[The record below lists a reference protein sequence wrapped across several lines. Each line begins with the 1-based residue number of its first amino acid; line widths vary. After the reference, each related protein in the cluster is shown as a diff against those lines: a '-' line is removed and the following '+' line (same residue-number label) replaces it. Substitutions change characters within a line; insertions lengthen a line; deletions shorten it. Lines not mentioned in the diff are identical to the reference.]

1 MGRLLW
7 SPPPEL
13 VREANITRYIEFVN
27 EKYRL
32 SIEDYWQLYSW
43 SVQRIPEF
51 WASIWEFTG
60 ITSSRGYDVVV
71 DDLTKFPGAQWF
83 PGARLNFAENLLRYR
98 DDIAAFVFVGENKR
112 REHVTY
118 RELYDRV
125 SSLAQ
130 WLRQIGVVPGD
141 RVCAYMPNLIETVI
155 AMLAATSVG
164 GSWAACGSELGTTAV
179 LDRLGQIKPKV
190 LFTSDGYF
198 YGDKTFNTQQNAQT
212 IARQIPSLERVVLV
226 PYITENPDTSSSQ
239 RTIHYRDTLS
249 AKPQSIIDF
258 EQVPFDQPVYIMFSS
273 GTTGKP
279 KCMVQGIGV
288 LLNEMKDVILHA
300 DLKRNDRITYIT
312 SASWMMWN
320 WLVSSLS
327 AGATI
332 ILYDGNPNYPDWDNM
347 WRLIQEERLSIFGC
361 SASYINYL
369 KTKDAK
375 PGKQYDLS
383 SLREISQTGSP
394 LSPEGFEW
402 VYERIKPD
410 LHFNSISGGT
420 DINGVFAGGTP
431 LLSVYAGEVS
441 GPYLGMKIAA
451 YDERG
456 EPVVDREGELV
467 CEAPTPSMPIYFWD
481 DPQYEKYREAYFNF
495 YRPAGKNI
503 WRHGDYITIDGRTRG
518 ITFLGRSD
526 SVLKPSGVRIGSGE
540 IYNVIERFSE
550 ISDSLVVGQNWRDDQ
565 RIILF
570 VKMAESFTLTEGL
583 RLRIKQALREKA
595 SPRHVPAIIMEVP
608 DIPYTYNMKKV
619 ESAVRNIVN
628 GRPVANTDAL
638 VNPASLEY
646 FRKILPELQEGN
658 VQ

>member
-7 SPPPEL
+7 SPSPEL
-13 VREANITRYIEFVN
+13 VKAANITRYMEFVN
-27 EKYRL
+27 EKYGL
-32 SIEDYWQLYSW
+32 NIHDYWQLHSW
-43 SVQRIPEF
+43 SVDRIAEF

-60 ITSSRGYDVVV
+60 VKSSRGYDVVV
-71 DDLTKFPGAQWF
+71 DDLNKFPGARWF
-83 PGARLNFAENLLRYR
+83 PKARLNFAGNLLRYR
-98 DDIAAFVFVGENKR
+98 DDKAAFVFVGENKR
-112 REHVTY
+112 REQVTY
-118 RELYDRV
+118 GQLYDRI

-130 WLRQIGVVPGD
+130 WLRKVGVVPGD

-164 GSWAACGSELGTTAV
+164 AAWAACGSELGTTAV

-198 YGDKTFNTQQNAQT
+198 YGGKAFNTQQNAQT
-212 IARQIPSLERVVLV
+212 IARQISSLEKVVLV
-226 PYITENPDTSSSQ
+226 PCITENPDISSSQ
-239 RTIHYRDTLS
+239 KTIHYSDTLS
-249 AKPQSIIDF
+249 AKPQSILDF

-279 KCMVQGIGV
+279 KCMVQGVGV

-332 ILYDGNPNYPDWDNM
+332 ILYDGNPNYPDWGNM
-347 WRLIQEERLSIFGC
+347 WRLIQEERLTIFGC

-369 KTKDAK
+369 KTKYAK
-375 PGKQYDLS
+375 PGDQYDLS

-402 VYERIKPD
+402 IYERVKRD

-431 LLSVYAGEVS
+431 LLPVYAGELS

-456 EPVVDREGELV
+456 NPVIDKEGELV
-467 CEAPTPSMPIYFWD
+467 CEAPSPSMPTYFWD
-481 DPQYEKYREAYFNF
+481 DPQYKRYREAYFDF
-495 YRPAGKNI
+495 YRATGKNV
-503 WRHGDYITIDGRTRG
+503 WRHGDYITIDGVTRG
-518 ITFLGRSD
+518 IIFLGRSD

-540 IYNVIERFSE
+540 IYNVIESFKE
-550 ISDSLVVGQNWRDDQ
+550 ISDSLVVGQNWREDQ

-570 VKMAESFTLTEGL
+570 VKMIPSITLTKEL
-583 RLRIKQALREKA
+583 KSKIKQALREKA
-595 SPRHVPAIIMEVP
+595 SPRHVPAIIMEAP

-619 ESAVRNIVN
+619 ESAVRNIIN
-628 GRPVANTDAL
+628 EKPVANTDAL
-638 VNPASLEY
+638 INPASLEY
-646 FRKILPELQEGN
+646 FRTILPVLQEGN
-658 VQ
+658 RS